1 MLYFVIKI
9 LTKAVNFMDNPSICE
24 NCMYYDYDYD
34 YGYYVCLMELD
45 QDEMER
51 FLRNTFTNCP
61 YFRYGDEYKIV
72 HKQI

>member
-1 MLYFVIKI
+1 
-9 LTKAVNFMDNPSICE
+9 MDNPTICE

-51 FLRNTFTNCP
+51 FLRNQLTNCP
-61 YFRYGDEYKIV
+61 YFIYGDKYKIV
-72 HKQI
+72 HQQI